1 MVGQRTGRL
10 RTAQFRSVT
19 INKKIILK
27 GENNMQGKK
36 QFISIEIDVS
46 WLAEDVITTS
56 NGVDVGIWGLDEESS
71 KDETIWN
78 S

>member
-1 MVGQRTGRL
+1 
-10 RTAQFRSVT
+10 
-19 INKKIILK
+19 
-27 GENNMQGKK
+27 MQGKK